1 MINVFR
7 NIRQNLLIDGKTVK
21 YIKYAIGEIVL
32 VVIGILIALSIN
44 NWNESRKQAIAEKEF
59 ITGVKI
65 DLEQDKAYIKLVI
78 RQAEKKLMA
87 FELLSKKDPALYD
100 TDKKALDS
108 LLHIYFVSER
118 TFYPISGSFES
129 ALSGNEINN
138 FKNKKTIATIIKLYN
153 STYDRLIDNGN
164 ISSNRWEY
172 LTKKY
177 SHERRIGTWLEMNP
191 IQFSELLDDLSYHS
205 KELDW
210 YRAMLIESL
219 KDINAIVQEN

>member
-1 MINVFR
+1 MIQFFKR
-7 NIRQNLLIDGKTVK
+7 IRQNQLLEGKTWQ
-21 YIKYAIGEIVL
+21 YFKYALGEIVL
-32 VVIGILIALSIN
+32 VVIGILLALSIN

-59 ITGVKI
+59 IAGVKK

-78 RQAEKKLMA
+78 QQAEKKLMA
-87 FELLSKKDPALYD
+87 FELLSKEDPSLFD

-108 LLHIYFVSER
+108 LLQIYFVSER

-138 FKNKKTIATIIKLYN
+138 FKEKKAIATIIKLYN

-164 ISSNRWEY
+164 ISSSRWEY

-191 IQFSELLDDLSYHS
+191 IQYSELLDDLSYHS
-205 KELDW
+205 KELEW
-210 YRAMLIESL
+210 YSAMLNESL
-219 KDINAIVQEN
+219 KDISVIMQEN